1 KRRRTSFMNSVDTKK
16 DAQACTMDYLLP
28 TGVQDSASSQKNN
41 IVITHDNTIFTNSS
55 KEMNK

>member
-1 KRRRTSFMNSVDTKK
+1 MTNVDTKK

-28 TGVQDSASSQKNN
+28 TGVQDSASSKKN
-41 IVITHDNTIFTNSS
+41 IVITHDNTMITYSS

>member
-1 KRRRTSFMNSVDTKK
+1 MNSVDTKK